1 MTDSGHIDVKI
12 CGVTDEAAV
21 TASLAAGADMLGF
34 VFFPPSPRH
43 MEPARAAELAAP
55 ARGRARIVSLTV
67 DADDLTL
74 DAIFQALGPD
84 IVQLHGHESPER
96 VAALKSRYRVETMKV
111 IAVREASDLVA
122 VEPYLGVADRI
133 LFDAKAPAAATRPGG
148 LGIRFDWRL
157 LAGLDLACPV
167 MLSGGLDADVV
178 AEAIGIARPDGVDV
192 SSGVEAWLGEKDP
205 AAIARFVKAVRQAEG
220 TLGAPTRRK
229 AS

>member
-12 CGVTDEAAV
+12 CGVSDEAAV

-43 MEPARAAELAAP
+43 VEPARAAELAAP
-55 ARGRARIVSLTV
+55 ARGLARVVSLTV
-67 DADDLTL
+67 DADDITF
-74 DAIFQALGPD
+74 DAIFQVLSPD
-84 IVQLHGHESPER
+84 IVQLHGRESPER
-96 VAALKSRYRVETMKV
+96 VAVLKSRYHVETMKV
-111 IAVREASDLVA
+111 IAVREASDLAV

-157 LAGLDLACPV
+157 LSGLDLACPV

-178 AEAIGIARPDGVDV
+178 AEAISIARPDGVDV

-205 AAIARFVKAVRQAEG
+205 AAIARFVKTVRQAEG